1 MWFAITSI
9 VFGAAIGLN
18 VFALW
23 LTDWFWQTERA
34 DGELRRSG
42 GLIERKTNGSY
53 CSAHRDVPATVQ

>member
-23 LTDWFWQTERA
+23 LTDRFWQIERA

-42 GLIERKTNGSY
+42 GLI
-53 CSAHRDVPATVQ
+53 